1 MFRLNSCT
9 LCAPVPRTQAGATT
23 LDVSFGAS
31 PATRYPVA
39 VQDTFQPGWPT
50 VTQIT
55 DTGFRLA
62 ANMTDDVFVVTYL
75 VRPTSAQAAPTP
87 AQVEQGKR

>member
-1 MFRLNSCT
+1 MPRLIICT
-9 LCAPVPRTQAGATT
+9 LCAPVPRTQAGSTV
-23 LDVSFGAS
+23 LDVSFGAA

-39 VQDTFQPGWPT
+39 VQDTYQPGWPT

-62 ANMTDDVFVVTYL
+62 ANMTSDVFVVTYL
-75 VRPTSAQAAPTP
+75 VRPTSLQAAPTP
-87 AQVEQGKR
+87 AQVEQGEG